1 MRRLCRADGAAL
13 LIALMAM
20 LLMLALG
27 TALTLTTIT
36 ETRIA
41 ASYRDGIETFYAAD
55 AAIERAVED
64 LRMMPDWNGLP
75 ASATTSTF
83 VDGQPGGARPLAD
96 GTTIDLTEGT
106 AMVRGGDGPR
116 WRLFA
121 YGPLASMLP
130 AGRVNSRAYVVVWI
144 ADVDAPL
151 AQDGEALA
159 LLAHAYGPQGV
170 RRVIAAS
177 VARTDLNGSLG
188 IRVLSWRE
196 GP

>member
-1 MRRLCRADGAAL
+1 MCRLCRADGAAL

-20 LLMLALG
+20 MLMLALG
-27 TALTLTTIT
+27 TALTLTAIT

-41 ASYRDGIETFYAAD
+41 ASYRAGIETFYAAD
-55 AAIERAVED
+55 AAIERAVVD

-75 ASATTSTF
+75 ASATTSAF
-83 VDGQPGGARPLAD
+83 LDGPPAGRRTLAD
-96 GTTIDLTEGT
+96 GTTINLTDAT
-106 AMVRGGDGPR
+106 TMVGGGGGPR

-130 AGRVNSRAYVVVWI
+130 AGGISSRAYVVVWV
-144 ADVDAPL
+144 ADAPS
-151 AQDGEALA
+151 AGVGEALA
-159 LLAHAYGPQGV
+159 LLAHAYGPQGA
-170 RRVIAAS
+170 RRVITAS
-177 VARTDLNGSLG
+177 VARTGLDGSRG